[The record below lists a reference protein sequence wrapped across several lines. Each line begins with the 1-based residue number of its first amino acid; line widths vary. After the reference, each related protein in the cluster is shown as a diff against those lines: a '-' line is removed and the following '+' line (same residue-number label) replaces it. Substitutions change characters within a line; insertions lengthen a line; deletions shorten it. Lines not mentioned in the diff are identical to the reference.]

1 MDFTVYNR
9 CCYDYQIPA
18 WVLGSDIAS
27 IVDSYCAPLS
37 LINALS
43 VTIAL
48 KKSNEVKKVFQNLE
62 DIWDEYGVYEKV
74 DEHKSEPNV

>member
-1 MDFTVYNR
+1 MVPNT
-9 CCYDYQIPA
+9 
-18 WVLGSDIAS
+18 AS
-27 IVDSYCAPLS
+27 ISS
-37 LINALS
+37 LFRY
-43 VTIAL
+43 TIAL